1 MNNIV
6 KVKNLRI
13 GEGIPKICVPI
24 IGKNNTEIIEEL
36 KQIKKSKPDLVEWRV
51 DYYQD
56 VENLNKV
63 KDILKVIRHEIKDL
77 PILFTFRTKKEGGE
91 KELSIEDYINL
102 NKEIIA
108 TKLIDIIDIELFV
121 GDKIVSNLIDIA
133 HKNNIKVIISNH
145 EFSSTPSKQ
154 EIINR
159 LCKMQ
164 DLKCDICKI
173 AVMPNS
179 TKDLI
184 TLLDATQEM
193 KELYSTTPIVTM
205 SMGKLGMISRL
216 SGEIF
221 GSSITFGTISDKV
234 SAPGQIC
241 IEELKN
247 ALDIIHKS
255 V

>member
-6 KVKNLRI
+6 KVKDIRI
-13 GEGIPKICVPI
+13 GEGMPKICVPI
-24 IGKNNTEIIEEL
+24 VGINDLEIISQV
-36 KQIKKSKPDLVEWRV
+36 KNIKKSKLDLVEWRV
-51 DYYQD
+51 DYYED
-56 VENLNKV
+56 VENLEKV
-63 KDILKVIRHEIKDL
+63 KEILKEIRNEIKEL

-91 KELSIEDYINL
+91 KDISIEYYINL
-102 NKEIIA
+102 NKEILS
-108 TKLIDIIDIELFV
+108 TKLIDIIDVELFI
-121 GDKIVSNLIDIA
+121 GDNIVSDIIDTA
-133 HKNNIKVIISNH
+133 HKNNTKVIISNH
-145 EFSSTPSKQ
+145 DFCTTPSKQ

-164 DLKCDICKI
+164 DLKGDICKI

-179 TKDLI
+179 HKDVI

-193 KELYSTTPIVTM
+193 KELYSTVPIVTM
-205 SMGKLGMISRL
+205 SMGKLGLISRL

-221 GSSITFGTISDKV
+221 GSSITFGTTSNKV

-241 IEELKN
+241 IDELKN
-247 ALDIIHKS
+247 ILDIIHKN

>member
-6 KVKNLRI
+6 DVKNIRI

-24 IGKNNTEIIEEL
+24 VGTSDLEIIKQVKNIKEEKL
-36 KQIKKSKPDLVEWRV
+36 DLVEWRA
-51 DYYQD
+51 DYYEEVGD
-56 VENLNKV
+56 LEKV
-63 KDILKVIRHEIKDL
+63 KAILEKIRNEINEI

-91 KELSIEDYINL
+91 KDICIEYYTNL
-102 NKEIIA
+102 NKEIIS

-121 GDKIVSNLIDIA
+121 GDEIVANLIEIA
-133 HKNNIKVIISNH
+133 HKNNIKVIVSNH
-145 EFSSTPSKQ
+145 DFCSTPSKQ

-164 DLKCDICKI
+164 DLQGDMCKI

-179 TKDLI
+179 YKDVI

-193 KELYSTTPIVTM
+193 KELYSRVPIVTM
-205 SMGKLGMISRL
+205 SMGKLGLISRL
-216 SGEIF
+216 SGEMF

>member
-6 KVKNLRI
+6 EVKDIRI
-13 GEGIPKICVPI
+13 GDGIPKICVPI
-24 IGKNNTEIIEEL
+24 VGINNLEIIDQV
-36 KQIKKSKPDLVEWRV
+36 KNIKESKVDLVEWRV
-51 DYYQD
+51 DYYEE
-56 VENLNKV
+56 VEDIEKV
-63 KDILKVIRHEIKDL
+63 KEILKKIRNEINEL

-91 KELSIEDYINL
+91 KDIPIEHYINL
-102 NKEIIA
+102 NKEILS
-108 TKLIDIIDIELFV
+108 TKLIDIVDVELFIGESV
-121 GDKIVSNLIDIA
+121 VSNLIDIA
-133 HKNNIKVIISNH
+133 HKNNTKVIISNH
-145 EFSSTPSKQ
+145 DFCTTPSKQ

-164 DLKCDICKI
+164 DLKGDICKI

-179 TKDLI
+179 HKDVI

-193 KELYSTTPIVTM
+193 KALYSTVPIVTM
-205 SMGKLGMISRL
+205 SMGKLGLISRL

-221 GSSITFGTISDKV
+221 GSSITFGTTSNKA

-241 IEELKN
+241 INELKN
-247 ALDIIHKS
+247 ILDIIHKN